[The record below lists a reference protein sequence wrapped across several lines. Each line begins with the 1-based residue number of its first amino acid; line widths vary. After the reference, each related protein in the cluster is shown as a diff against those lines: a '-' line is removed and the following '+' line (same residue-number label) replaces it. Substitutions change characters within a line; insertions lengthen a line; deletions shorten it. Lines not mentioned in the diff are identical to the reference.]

1 MDIRII
7 GTSFSV
13 CKLNCLCNADELSP
27 YCFLSVTDEEISLV
41 CPTDRTPENTSARED
56 GWSMLRIEGQLDFSL
71 IGILAGIS
79 KILADNGIGIF
90 AISTY
95 NTDYILTRTEQFN
108 KALSVLRAA
117 GYNIIGE

>member
-1 MDIRII
+1 MDIIII
-7 GTSFSV
+7 GSGFSV
-13 CKLNCLCNADELSP
+13 CKLNSLCDTSELSP

-41 CPTDRTPENTSARED
+41 CPTDHIPEDTSARED

-79 KILADNGIGIF
+79 KVLADSGIGIF
-90 AISTY
+90 AVSTY
-95 NTDYILTRTEQFN
+95 NTDYILTRTDQFG
-108 KALSVLRAA
+108 KAISALRAA